1 LVRPNTNPTDRN
13 LGSFNE
19 LLKKTDKDALDILK
33 EAAKNPCETV
43 HENAQRHRQPS
54 CHGSIYS

>member
-1 LVRPNTNPTDRN
+1 MELGLIKLKFRVIEL

-33 EAAKNPCETV
+33 EEASKPNV
-43 HENAQRHRQPS
+43 
-54 CHGSIYS
+54 